1 MIQKITRI
9 ALREA
14 FPRENTDFTRWL
26 EENLDV
32 LNEVTDLNLANAER
46 ERPAGD
52 FSVDL
57 VAEDENGSKVIIEN
71 QLERSNHDHLGKLIT
86 YLVATEAR
94 AAVWIVSDPRPEH
107 ASAVT
112 WLNESSSA
120 SFYLVKLEAIQIG
133 ESLPAP
139 VLILIVGQSAEANEI
154 AKAKTKL
161 YTGIAPGRHSW
172 IGTGAG
178 KRGLGYNYVIREH
191 ESSVELYI
199 DRGKEGDKENKF
211 IFDTLHEKKSE
222 IEKIF
227 GDVLEWERL
236 DNKRASRIRKTI
248 NKGGWKDDDKWAAVN
263 EATVDAMIRLEKA
276 LRPHVQ
282 KLEIESI

>member
-94 AAVWIVSDPRPEH
+94 AAVWIVSDPRPEN

-120 SFYLVKLEAIQIG
+120 SFYFVKLEAIKIG

-139 VLILIVGQSAEANEI
+139 LLTLIVGPSAEI
-154 AKAKTKL
+154 
-161 YTGIAPGRHSW
+161 GR
-172 IGTGAG
+172 A
-178 KRGLGYNYVIREH
+178 
-191 ESSVELYI
+191 
-199 DRGKEGDKENKF
+199 
-211 IFDTLHEKKSE
+211 
-222 IEKIF
+222 
-227 GDVLEWERL
+227 
-236 DNKRASRIRKTI
+236 
-248 NKGGWKDDDKWAAVN
+248 
-263 EATVDAMIRLEKA
+263 
-276 LRPHVQ
+276 HV
-282 KLEIESI
+282 